1 MMWCLR
7 MTVAITALLALPAY
21 AQNQDAQGQN
31 TPGQDQALIGDHAG
45 SGSQGR
51 IAVNQAAG
59 VGNAQANL
67 AAFARAE
74 NGLGL
79 ADTHS
84 LQKASPAQ
92 RAAAASATIQGS
104 AFNDS
109 SGALSLN
116 QVAGS
121 SNLQLNTIAIGT
133 GGVLLLASADDAA
146 LAETTGSAPST
157 EGAATATPDRRAL
170 IDPDALRGS
179 QGVVQVNQTAG
190 VGNLSTNAIVLQLP
204 GGTP

>member
-1 MMWCLR
+1 MRLCLR
-7 MTVAITALLALPAY
+7 MTVAIAALLALPTY
-21 AQNQDAQGQN
+21 AQSQDAQ
-31 TPGQDQALIGDHAG
+31 GQDQALIGDHAG

-67 AAFARAE
+67 AAFAHADS
-74 NGLGL
+74 GLGL

-92 RAAAASATIQGS
+92 RAAAASATIEGS

-170 IDPDALRGS
+170 IDPDAFRGS

>member
-1 MMWCLR
+1 MKRLSLLICIAAASFASNA
-7 MTVAITALLALPAY
+7 VAQSQDLAF
-21 AQNQDAQGQN
+21 
-31 TPGQDQALIGDHAG
+31 IGDHAG
-45 SGSQGR
+45 AGSQGR

-67 AAFARAE
+67 AAFAYSQE
-74 NGLGL
+74 GIGL
-79 ADTHS
+79 ADANS
-84 LQKASPAQ
+84 LQSATPAQ
-92 RAAAASATIQGS
+92 RAAAASATIDGT
-104 AFNDS
+104 AFNGS

-133 GGVLLLASADDAA
+133 GGFSLIARADDAA
-146 LAETTGSAPST
+146 LSETAGAGTST
-157 EGAATATPDRRAL
+157 EGTATATPDRHAL
-170 IDPDALRGS
+170 IDTDAFRGS

-204 GGTP
+204 GSTP

>member
-1 MMWCLR
+1 MI
-7 MTVAITALLALPAY
+7 AASAALLAGPAH
-21 AQNQDAQGQN
+21 AQSH
-31 TPGQDQALIGDHAG
+31 DQALIGGHAG
-45 SGSQGR
+45 TGSEGR

-67 AAFARAE
+67 AALAHADS
-74 NGLGL
+74 GLGI
-79 ADTHS
+79 ASAHAM
-84 LQKASPAQ
+84 QKATPAQ
-92 RAAAASATIQGS
+92 RAAAASATIDGG
-104 AFNDS
+104 AFNDV

-116 QVAGS
+116 QAAGTA
-121 SNLQLNTIAIGT
+121 NLQLNTIAIGT
-133 GGVLLLASADDAA
+133 GGLLLAHADDAA
-146 LAETTGSAPST
+146 LANTTGSATST

-170 IDPDALRGS
+170 IDIDAFRGS